1 MSDGILLKKPPNFTP
16 YFVAKLKEKR
26 SVAWPVFILFVM
38 CWCVYN
44 EIIDGEAWKVAVMIL
59 ATAFMVFYISVI
71 IRVNRNL
78 HIIEISES
86 GVWLCMRGLFIPKDR
101 FYKAIHDE
109 CSVPYPYI
117 GGVKHK
123 DIYIMFK
130 ITRKERLSLTIRLMV
145 KLILHKVSPTQYQVT
160 KLIPYTRG
168 LGEEIELDVTKTE
181 LINALNSLGGG
192 S

>member
-26 SVAWPVFILFVM
+26 SVAWPVFCLFVM
-38 CWCVYN
+38 CWCVYG
-44 EIIDGEAWKVAVMIL
+44 EIVDGEAWKVAVMLLVI
-59 ATAFMVFYISVI
+59 AFLVFYISII

-86 GVWLCMRGLFIPKDR
+86 VIWLCMRGVFIPKDR

-109 CSVPYPYI
+109 RIVPHQYM
-117 GGVKHK
+117 GRVKHK

-130 ITRKERLSLTIRLMV
+130 ITRRERLSLTLRSIGTSV
-145 KLILHKVSPTQYQVT
+145 IYKLSPTQYQVT

-168 LGEEIELDVTKTE
+168 LGEEIELNVTKTE
-181 LINALNSLGGG
+181 LINALNSFSGG